1 MRLRPKRVK
10 DRHVHHPLR
19 DADVHNVVAKV
30 HTIIAQPEL
39 TPLILA
45 LAEQCLLESVR
56 PEAAM
61 MSLVDGNRHTQDN
74 PRYFPQPAEA
84 MESLS

>member
-10 DRHVHHPLR
+10 DRHVHHALR
-19 DADVHNVVAKV
+19 EADVHDVVAKV
-30 HTIIAQPEL
+30 HTIIARPEF

-56 PEAAM
+56 PETAM
-61 MSLVDGNRHTQDN
+61 MSLIDGNRHAKDN
-74 PRYFPQPAEA
+74 PRYFTQPAQA
-84 MESLS
+84 MEAIS

>member
-10 DRHVHHPLR
+10 DRHVHHSLR
-19 DADVHNVVAKV
+19 EADVHDVVAKV
-30 HTIIAQPEL
+30 HTIIAKPEL

-61 MSLVDGNRHTQDN
+61 MSLLEGNRHARDNQRYCTQ
-74 PRYFPQPAEA
+74 PVEA
-84 MESLS
+84 MELVS